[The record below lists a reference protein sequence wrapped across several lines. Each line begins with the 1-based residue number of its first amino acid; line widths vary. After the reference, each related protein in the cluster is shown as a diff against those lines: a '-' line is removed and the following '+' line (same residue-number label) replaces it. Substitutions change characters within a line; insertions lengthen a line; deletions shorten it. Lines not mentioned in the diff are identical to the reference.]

1 LDVAMEHSTGM
12 TLSPH
17 ELAAFERDG
26 YLVRQGVA
34 SAAACEALIERA
46 RALVA
51 AYEPREVSV
60 FLAHEGSVNSGAYF
74 LESGHEIR
82 FFFEEEALDAS
93 GALRRPLGLA
103 INKIGHAL
111 HELDPVFAA
120 FSRAQEVQG
129 VVASLGMEQPVALQ
143 SMYIFKQ
150 PGIGGEVVY
159 HQDATYLYTE
169 PTSVV
174 GLWWALEDATRD
186 NGCLWV
192 LPGGHR
198 GALRSR
204 FVRTPGGMR
213 YRVLAD
219 EPWPAD
225 AFVPVEVPRGSLV
238 LLHGLL
244 PHGSET
250 NRSALSRH
258 AYALHFV
265 DGACAYPADNWL
277 QPGPS
282 RGNAM
287 DYDSPA

>member
-1 LDVAMEHSTGM
+1 MEHSTGM
-12 TLSPH
+12 TLSSA
-17 ELAAFERDG
+17 ELAAFQRDG
-26 YLVRQGVA
+26 YLVRQGFA
-34 SAAACEALIERA
+34 SGAACEALIERA
-46 RALVA
+46 GALIA
-51 AYEPREVSV
+51 GFEPRQVSV
-60 FLAHEGSVNSGAYF
+60 FLAHEGSVNSDRYF

-93 GALRRPLGLA
+93 GALRRPLDRA

-120 FSRAQEVQG
+120 FSRAHEVQG
-129 VVASLGMEQPVALQ
+129 VVASLGMSRPVAVQ

-204 FVRTPGGMR
+204 FVRTAEGMR
-213 YRVLAD
+213 YRVLDD

-225 AFVPVEVPRGSLV
+225 AFVPVEVPRGTLV
-238 LLHGLL
+238 LLDGLL
-244 PHGSET
+244 PHGSEA
-250 NRSALSRH
+250 NRSPVSRH

-265 DGACAYPADNWL
+265 DSACEYPADNWL
-277 QPGPS
+277 QPGPGAAS
-282 RGNAM
+282 
-287 DYDSPA
+287 